1 METVTKK
8 KLYEAMFLIDS
19 ADAGSDWD
27 GIIAAITKTLERA
40 EVDIVSITKWDD
52 RRLAY
57 EIKRKTRGTYIL
69 CYFRSDGQNNQE
81 IETAVQLSE
90 KIIRVLIL
98 CVDWMTDEDIA
109 KDTPATKDEKEKQE
123 RAAAR
128 EAAEQAKAAESQAKE
143 EEEEAEAPAEAEPTE
158 EAAPAEAVAAAQE
171 AQPEQAAE
179 VTTEPAAAE
188 EAQLERAAEVT
199 EEPEAAEATEPATA
213 ETDDS
218 EEAQPKVTADD

>member
-1 METVTKK
+1 
-8 KLYEAMFLIDS
+8 MFLIDS

-27 GIIAAITKTLERA
+27 GVIAAITKTLERA

-57 EIKRKTRGTYIL
+57 EIKRKARGTYIL
-69 CYFRSDGQNNQE
+69 CYFRSDGQKNQE

-98 CVDWMTDEDIA
+98 CVDWMTDEDIQE
-109 KDTPATKDEKEKQE
+109 DTPATKDEKEKQE

-128 EAAEQAKAAESQAKE
+128 EAAEQAKAAKAVEAQ
-143 EEEEAEAPAEAEPTE
+143 AEAAEEAEPTE
-158 EAAPAEAVAAAQE
+158 ETAPAEAIAAADEVPPTEEALETQATEVTQE
-171 AQPEQAAE
+171 PEPAA
-179 VTTEPAAAE
+179 TTEPAE
-188 EAQLERAAEVT
+188 E
-199 EEPEAAEATEPATA
+199 

-218 EEAQPKVTADD
+218 AEAQPKVSADD

>member
-8 KLYEAMFLIDS
+8 KLYEAMFLVDS

-27 GIIAAITKTLERA
+27 GVIAAITKTLERA

-57 EIKRKTRGTYIL
+57 EIKRKARGTYIL
-69 CYFRSDGQNNQE
+69 CYFRSDGQNNDQ

-90 KIIRVLIL
+90 KIVRVLIL
-98 CVDWMTDEDIA
+98 CVDWMTDEDIE
-109 KDTPATKDEKEKQE
+109 KDTPATRDEKEKQE

-128 EAAEQAKAAESQAKE
+128 EAAEQAKASKAV
-143 EEEEAEAPAEAEPTE
+143 EAETEAAEEVKPTE
-158 EAAPAEAVAAAQE
+158 EAAPAEAIAAADEVALTEEALETEATGVTQE
-171 AQPEQAAE
+171 PESAA
-179 VTTEPAAAE
+179 TTETAE
-188 EAQLERAAEVT
+188 E
-199 EEPEAAEATEPATA
+199 

-218 EEAQPKVTADD
+218 EEAQPKVSADD

>member
-27 GIIAAITKTLERA
+27 GVIAAITKTLERA

-57 EIKRKTRGTYIL
+57 EIKRKARGTYIL
-69 CYFRSDGQNNQE
+69 CYFRSDGQNNHQ

-98 CVDWMTDEDIA
+98 CVDWMTDEDIE
-109 KDTPATKDEKEKQE
+109 KDTPATRDEKEKQE
-123 RAAAR
+123 RAAVR
-128 EAAEQAKAAESQAKE
+128 EAAEQAKAADSQA
-143 EEEEAEAPAEAEPTE
+143 EASAEAEPTE
-158 EAAPAEAVAAAQE
+158 EAAPTEAVAAPQE
-171 AQPEQAAE
+171 ALPEQAAE
-179 VTTEPAAAE
+179 VMA
-188 EAQLERAAEVT
+188 
-199 EEPEAAEATEPATA
+199 EPEVAEATEPVAT

-218 EEAQPKVTADD
+218 EEAQPKVSADD

>member
-1 METVTKK
+1 LETVTKK
-8 KLYEAMFLIDS
+8 KLYEAMFLVDS

-27 GIIAAITKTLERA
+27 GVIAAITKTLERA

-57 EIKRKTRGTYIL
+57 EIKRKARGTYIL
-69 CYFRSDGQNNQE
+69 CYFRSDGQNNHQ

-98 CVDWMTDEDIA
+98 CVDWMTDEDIE
-109 KDTPATKDEKEKQE
+109 KDTPATRDEKEKQE
-123 RAAAR
+123 RAAVR
-128 EAAEQAKAAESQAKE
+128 EAAEQAKAADSQA
-143 EEEEAEAPAEAEPTE
+143 EASAEAEPTE
-158 EAAPAEAVAAAQE
+158 EAAPAEAVAATQE

-179 VTTEPAAAE
+179 VMA
-188 EAQLERAAEVT
+188 
-199 EEPEAAEATEPATA
+199 EPEVAEATEPVAT

-218 EEAQPKVTADD
+218 EEAQPKVSADD

>member
-1 METVTKK
+1 
-8 KLYEAMFLIDS
+8 MFLIDS

-27 GIIAAITKTLERA
+27 GVIAAITKTLERA

-57 EIKRKTRGTYIL
+57 EIKRKARGTYIL
-69 CYFRSDGQNNQE
+69 CYFRSDGQKNQE

-98 CVDWMTDEDIA
+98 CVDWMTDEDIE
-109 KDTPATKDEKEKQE
+109 KDTPATKDEREKQE

-128 EAAEQAKAAESQAKE
+128 EAAEQAKADKA
-143 EEEEAEAPAEAEPTE
+143 AEAQAEAAEEAEPTE
-158 EAAPAEAVAAAQE
+158 EAAPAEAIAAADEVPPTEEVLE
-171 AQPEQAAE
+171 AQATELTREPESAA
-179 VTTEPAAAE
+179 TTEPAE
-188 EAQLERAAEVT
+188 E
-199 EEPEAAEATEPATA
+199 

-218 EEAQPKVTADD
+218 GRAQPKVSEDD

>member
-1 METVTKK
+1 LETVTKK
-8 KLYEAMFLIDS
+8 KLYEAMFLVDS

-27 GIIAAITKTLERA
+27 GVIAAITKTLERA

-57 EIKRKTRGTYIL
+57 EIKRKARGTYIL
-69 CYFRSDGQNNQE
+69 CYFRSDGQNNHQ

-98 CVDWMTDEDIA
+98 CVDWMTDEDIE
-109 KDTPATKDEKEKQE
+109 KDTPATRDEKEKQE

-128 EAAEQAKAAESQAKE
+128 EAAEQAKAGKA
-143 EEEEAEAPAEAEPTE
+143 EAEASAEAEPTE
-158 EAAPAEAVAAAQE
+158 EAAPAEAVAATQE
-171 AQPEQAAE
+171 TQPEQAAE
-179 VTTEPAAAE
+179 VTA
-188 EAQLERAAEVT
+188 
-199 EEPEAAEATEPATA
+199 EPEAAEATEPVAT

-218 EEAQPKVTADD
+218 TEAQPKVSVDD

>member
-8 KLYEAMFLIDS
+8 KLYEAMFLVDS

-27 GIIAAITKTLERA
+27 GVIAAITKTLERA

-57 EIKRKTRGTYIL
+57 EIKRKARGTYIL
-69 CYFRSDGQNNQE
+69 CYFRSDGQKNQE

-98 CVDWMTDEDIA
+98 CVDWMTDEDIQE
-109 KDTPATKDEKEKQE
+109 DTPATKDEKEKQE

-128 EAAEQAKAAESQAKE
+128 EAAEQAKAAKAVEAQ
-143 EEEEAEAPAEAEPTE
+143 AEAAEEAEPTE
-158 EAAPAEAVAAAQE
+158 ETAPAEAIAAADEVPPTEEALDTEATEVTQE
-171 AQPEQAAE
+171 PEPAA
-179 VTTEPAAAE
+179 TTEPAE
-188 EAQLERAAEVT
+188 E
-199 EEPEAAEATEPATA
+199 

-218 EEAQPKVTADD
+218 GRAQPKVSADD

>member
-1 METVTKK
+1 LETVTKK
-8 KLYEAMFLIDS
+8 KLYEAMFLVDS

-27 GIIAAITKTLERA
+27 GVIAAITKTLERA

-57 EIKRKTRGTYIL
+57 EIKRKARGTYIL
-69 CYFRSDGQNNQE
+69 CYFRSDGQNNPQ

-98 CVDWMTDEDIA
+98 CVDWMTDEDIE
-109 KDTPATKDEKEKQE
+109 KDTPATRDEKEKQE

-128 EAAEQAKAAESQAKE
+128 EAAEQAKAGKA
-143 EEEEAEAPAEAEPTE
+143 EAEAAE
-158 EAAPAEAVAAAQE
+158 EAVAAEAVAAADKVPPPEEALE
-171 AQPEQAAE
+171 AQATE
-179 VTTEPAAAE
+179 VTQEPEPAATTESAE
-188 EAQLERAAEVT
+188 E
-199 EEPEAAEATEPATA
+199 

-218 EEAQPKVTADD
+218 EEAQPKVSADD

>member
-27 GIIAAITKTLERA
+27 GVIAAITKTLERA

-57 EIKRKTRGTYIL
+57 EIKRKARGTYIL
-69 CYFRSDGQNNQE
+69 CYFRSDGQNNQQ

-98 CVDWMTDEDIA
+98 CVDWMTDEDIE
-109 KDTPATKDEKEKQE
+109 KDTPATRDEKEKQE
-123 RAAAR
+123 RAAVR
-128 EAAEQAKAAESQAKE
+128 EAAEQAKAADSQA
-143 EEEEAEAPAEAEPTE
+143 EASAEAEPTE
-158 EAAPAEAVAAAQE
+158 EAAPAEAVAATQE

-179 VTTEPAAAE
+179 VMA
-188 EAQLERAAEVT
+188 
-199 EEPEAAEATEPATA
+199 EPEVAEATEPVAT

-218 EEAQPKVTADD
+218 EEAQPKVSADD

>member
-1 METVTKK
+1 LETVTKK
-8 KLYEAMFLIDS
+8 KLYEAMFLVDS

-27 GIIAAITKTLERA
+27 GVIAAITKTLERA

-57 EIKRKTRGTYIL
+57 EIKRKARGTYIL
-69 CYFRSDGQNNQE
+69 CYFRSDGQNNDQ

-98 CVDWMTDEDIA
+98 CVDWMTDEDIE
-109 KDTPATKDEKEKQE
+109 KDTPATRDEKEKQE

-128 EAAEQAKAAESQAKE
+128 EAAEQAKASKAV
-143 EEEEAEAPAEAEPTE
+143 EAETEAAEEVKPTE
-158 EAAPAEAVAAAQE
+158 EAAPAEAIAAADEVAPTEE
-171 AQPEQAAE
+171 ALETEATE
-179 VTTEPAAAE
+179 VTQEPEPAATTETAE
-188 EAQLERAAEVT
+188 E
-199 EEPEAAEATEPATA
+199 

-218 EEAQPKVTADD
+218 EEAQPKESADE

>member
-8 KLYEAMFLIDS
+8 KLYEAMFLVDS

-27 GIIAAITKTLERA
+27 GVIAAITKTLERA
-40 EVDIVSITKWDD
+40 EVDIVSMTKWDD

-57 EIKRKTRGTYIL
+57 EIKRKARGTYIL
-69 CYFRSDGQNNQE
+69 CYFRSDGQNNHQ

-98 CVDWMTDEDIA
+98 CVDWMTDEDIE
-109 KDTPATKDEKEKQE
+109 KDTPATRDEKEKQE

-128 EAAEQAKAAESQAKE
+128 EAAEQAKAAKA
-143 EEEEAEAPAEAEPTE
+143 AEASAEAEPTE
-158 EAAPAEAVAAAQE
+158 EAAPAEAVAATQE

-179 VTTEPAAAE
+179 VMAEPEVAEGTEP
-188 EAQLERAAEVT
+188 V
-199 EEPEAAEATEPATA
+199 AT

-218 EEAQPKVTADD
+218 EEAQPKVSADD